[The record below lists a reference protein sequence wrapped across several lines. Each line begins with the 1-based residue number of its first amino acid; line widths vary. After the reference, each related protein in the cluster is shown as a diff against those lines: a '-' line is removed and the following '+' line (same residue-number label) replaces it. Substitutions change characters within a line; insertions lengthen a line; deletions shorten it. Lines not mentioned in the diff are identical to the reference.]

1 MVKLTG
7 ELGRLT
13 FAKDA
18 PLPTFFLILQPCGEK
33 TRKECASKLELHYIT
48 ARFNFGGGSSSV
60 WKEER
65 RGKEGKEARSR
76 GNERCCVQST
86 VGRPRRE
93 RKGKG
98 KFELPTTEKSLG
110 SDAFHPGFF
119 TAAYILK

>member
-93 RKGKG
+93 KKREGKIRITDHRKK
-98 KFELPTTEKSLG
+98 LG
-110 SDAFHPGFF
+110 VRRFSPWIFHRCI
-119 TAAYILK
+119 YS